1 MKVNQLQEGN
11 TEVIRLGYF
20 RTNVRL
26 KSKSSLYETPGEKYP
41 AVDEEG
47 YFRTNVRRKSKSS
60 LYETPG
66 EKYPAVDEERQYRL
80 LFFRLGL

>member
-1 MKVNQLQEGN
+1 MKVNQLQGGN

-41 AVDEEG
+41 AVDEE
-47 YFRTNVRRKSKSS
+47 
-60 LYETPG
+60 
-66 EKYPAVDEERQYRL
+66 RQYRVVVFLGWVGFVTL
-80 LFFRLGL
+80 LQEWAQLPAISSSHGNRSFVFVF